1 MWKSISSDPWSTV
14 VVILTFGIFILAS
27 TLKGFTHE
35 LLLEAGVFLV
45 SVKLIIMASK
55 NTKTA
60 RRVEH
65 HLKRIEE
72 LLEHRGPGNA
82 N

>member
-1 MWKSISSDPWSTV
+1 MWKSISSDPWSV
-14 VVILTFGIFILAS
+14 LVIVLTFGIFILAS
-27 TLKGFTHE
+27 YLKGFTHE

-55 NTKTA
+55 NSKTA
-60 RRVEH
+60 DRVER

-72 LLEHRGPGNA
+72 LLVHKDSGNA

>member
-1 MWKSISSDPWSTV
+1 MPKSKLSDPWSLLV
-14 VVILTFGIFILAS
+14 IILTLGIFILAPF
-27 TLKGFTHE
+27 LKGFTHE
-35 LLLEAGVFLV
+35 LLLEAAVFLV

-60 RRVEH
+60 VRVEE
-65 HLKRIEE
+65 HLKRIED
-72 LLEHRGPGNA
+72 LLAPKDSGNV

>member
-1 MWKSISSDPWSTV
+1 MPKSKLSDPWSLLV
-14 VVILTFGIFILAS
+14 IILTLGIFILAPF
-27 TLKGFTHE
+27 LKGFTHE
-35 LLLEAGVFLV
+35 LLLEAAVFLV

-60 RRVEH
+60 VRVEK
-65 HLKRIEE
+65 HLKRIED
-72 LLEHRGPGNA
+72 LLAPKDSGNV

>member
-1 MWKSISSDPWSTV
+1 MWKSISSDPSSTV
-14 VVILTFGIFILAS
+14 VIILTFGIFILAPF
-27 TLKGFTHE
+27 LKGFTHE
-35 LLLEAGVFLV
+35 LLLEAAVFLV

-60 RRVEH
+60 VRVEE

-72 LLEHRGPGNA
+72 LLEHKDSANA
-82 N
+82 S